1 MDAEDPALPLRP
13 RVWLYVFSIT
23 VDWSRLEEVLA
34 LLGGRR
40 RICVLTPHLMLPDER
55 ERLLRMAGAE
65 CEFRTFHDLLDVAE
79 MEHCDE
85 EADRLVV
92 AAHGERSGRD
102 ELVDVYYATLTRLKN
117 QRILEKLQTQ
127 FNVEGG
133 AILCGD
139 LGIVPEVWHGL
150 GLAHLAPSTARPRRS
165 LWAKIDE
172 LFSSPM
178 PFHYLN
184 WNGGSWLLAG
194 RPARVGQY
202 LDQNAVTM
210 VPLGKVA
217 IFWFNLQLLLWR
229 RLDPNSQIGRW
240 IWRLLN
246 FPWRLANRQVP
257 LLAATVH
264 EHGYVLANLAGVL
277 DLEYVN
283 LQDSFLP
290 AYYPS
295 RYLLYRP
302 QVRRYYVWDHF
313 SRGIFNRH
321 GLASVHWPAYQSW
334 ALPQISPDGWKPV
347 RRIVYL
353 ASGAGDW
360 TALKNRSDEDLV
372 LVLLIEIAK
381 RRPDISIY
389 YRPHPLWLH
398 PEHQG
403 LNSIQRV
410 IASLEALALPN
421 LMVSQGARAD
431 GRNFTLSGNLS
442 AVSSSVDE
450 DIAWADLV
458 LGEHS
463 QTMLVAARRGKI
475 IAGINMSRHPPY
487 FADYA
492 RIGFPLVTSAEGL
505 LGLIECMDD
514 AVTRENFA
522 TGYNAAIARHNRENC
537 DEATPPMR
545 T

>member
-202 LDQNAVTM
+202 LDQNAVNH
-210 VPLGKVA
+210 LFG
-217 IFWFNLQLLLWR
+217 
-229 RLDPNSQIGRW
+229 
-240 IWRLLN
+240 
-246 FPWRLANRQVP
+246 
-257 LLAATVH
+257 
-264 EHGYVLANLAGVL
+264 
-277 DLEYVN
+277 
-283 LQDSFLP
+283 LP
-290 AYYPS
+290 S
-295 RYLLYRP
+295 SCTL
-302 QVRRYYVWDHF
+302 
-313 SRGIFNRH
+313 
-321 GLASVHWPAYQSW
+321 
-334 ALPQISPDGWKPV
+334 
-347 RRIVYL
+347 
-353 ASGAGDW
+353 
-360 TALKNRSDEDLV
+360 TALKE
-372 LVLLIEIAK
+372 
-381 RRPDISIY
+381 
-389 YRPHPLWLH
+389 
-398 PEHQG
+398 G
-403 LNSIQRV
+403 
-410 IASLEALALPN
+410 
-421 LMVSQGARAD
+421 
-431 GRNFTLSGNLS
+431 LS
-442 AVSSSVDE
+442 ANGPSEIVKAFNNLGQEVDFPSSSG
-450 DIAWADLV
+450 LV
-458 LGEHS
+458 IV
-463 QTMLVAARRGKI
+463 QYANGKRFKI
-475 IAGINMSRHPPY
+475 
-487 FADYA
+487 
-492 RIGFPLVTSAEGL
+492 LK
-505 LGLIECMDD
+505 
-514 AVTRENFA
+514 
-522 TGYNAAIARHNRENC
+522 
-537 DEATPPMR
+537 
-545 T
+545 